1 MKIQDFTAEKLST
14 VSHAFRPSSC
24 INAWNVH
31 LPHPFT
37 PGNLWSCETV
47 SSVAYEVR
55 DADRWERWDEMGE
68 AVSECAIQ
76 ICVCFLRRKYVSTT
90 AVLARKTFSAT
101 SKECALRAL
110 DSDRSNRKFSQRQAF
125 WSEIFFIFFHASW
138 GMLDFTDLFDTC
150 YVQCAVFLTIAAFIQ
165 AISLVSWLPVES
177 KLMGH
182 YSHISCI
189 VHFLYNL
196 LHICLISCVFCPVC
210 FSVFP
215 VQLICTVFSFYHLHT
230 IILRIWAEALPHLS
244 LNISVLLDMMLE
256 AKDVSVVGY

>member
-110 DSDRSNRKFSQRQAF
+110 DSDRSNRKFSQCHSFLIGDFLHLFSCLMRYARLYRF
-125 WSEIFFIFFHASW
+125 VWH
-138 GMLDFTDLFDTC
+138 MLYSMRSVSHNCCLYTGHFAGVLVTC
-150 YVQCAVFLTIAAFIQ
+150 WIQ
-165 AISLVSWLPVES
+165 TN
-177 KLMGH
+177 G
-182 YSHISCI
+182 
-189 VHFLYNL
+189 
-196 LHICLISCVFCPVC
+196 
-210 FSVFP
+210 
-215 VQLICTVFSFYHLHT
+215 
-230 IILRIWAEALPHLS
+230 AL
-244 LNISVLLDMMLE
+244 
-256 AKDVSVVGY
+256 